1 MYVVLCVVRRCEV
14 LIGIVGDVEGC
25 VICLIG

>member
-14 LIGIVGDVEGC
+14 LIGIVRDVEGC
-25 VICLIG
+25 VIRLIE